1 MKIISAKEA
10 YYKAN
15 EVNNN
20 NINVDNFK
28 QYLKESINNVIT
40 SASEKGLYSY
50 ELFIPGE
57 EWEKLKIVDDVA
69 IGILHDIEV
78 TLDDSGYTTNLE
90 FKSSYN
96 VKGVKCGHI
105 PWSAI
110 FTISWKTLNRPHHK

>member
-20 NINVDNFK
+20 DINVDNFK
-28 QYLKESINNVIT
+28 QYLKESINNAIT

-57 EWEKLKIVDDVA
+57 EWEKLKIVDDIA
-69 IGILHDIEV
+69 IGIFHDVEV
-78 TLDDSGYTTNLE
+78 TLDDLGYTTNLE
-90 FKSSYN
+90 FKGSCN
-96 VKGVKCGHI
+96 AKCLNYEHT

-110 FTISWKTLNRPHHK
+110 FTISWKTLNRPHHE